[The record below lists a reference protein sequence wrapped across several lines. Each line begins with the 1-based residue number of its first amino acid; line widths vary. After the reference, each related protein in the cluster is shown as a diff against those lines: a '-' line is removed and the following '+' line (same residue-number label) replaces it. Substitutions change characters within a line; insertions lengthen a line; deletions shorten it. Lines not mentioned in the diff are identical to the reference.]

1 VRSSTFSQQALAK
14 QALAIAAPR
23 LCIFGS
29 SIILKPGSGKLD
41 YAKNQILH
49 IIWPG

>member
-1 VRSSTFSQQALAK
+1 LAK

-23 LCIFGS
+23 LHIFS
-29 SIILKPGSGKLD
+29 SIILKATSGKSD

-49 IIWPG
+49 IIWPS

>member
-1 VRSSTFSQQALAK
+1 LAK

-23 LCIFGS
+23 SRVFV
-29 SIILKPGSGKLD
+29 SIILKSASGKPD

-49 IIWPG
+49 IIWPR